1 MSVKPL
7 DFQMGIPRSMDAA
20 KVRSDELQKNAALQ
34 QQQVLS
40 AQDKAE
46 DKLKQVYSRS
56 KTEEVR
62 INEKQ
67 RENDRRKEGR
77 KKKDEEKED
86 RKEESGKK
94 YSGTI
99 TANRIDIKI

>member
-1 MSVKPL
+1 M
-7 DFQMGIPRSMDAA
+7 MIPRSVDAA
-20 KVRSDELQKNAALQ
+20 KARSDELQKNAALQ

-40 AQDKAE
+40 AQNKAE
-46 DKLKQVYSRS
+46 DTLKQVYSRS

-62 INEKQ
+62 IDEKQ
-67 RENDRRKEGR
+67 RENDRQGEGR
-77 KKKDEEKED
+77 KKKEEKKED
-86 RKEESGKK
+86 RKENNGKK